1 LEIIIDN
8 KLTDM
13 TQQIDVIKLYNA
25 NNLELQISTL
35 GATILSLEVP
45 DKNKKP
51 INTIVGLSCA
61 DDYQSDSY
69 LKTGLYLGTTVG
81 RSAGRI
87 SKGQFTIGSKS
98 YPIYTINGV
107 HLHGGKEG
115 FDKKIWTIEA
125 IEDGESPSVTLSY
138 ISKHLEEGYP
148 GNLKVFATYTLTN
161 KNALIISYEATT
173 DQTTII
179 NLTNHSYFNLNG
191 NGSILDHE
199 LQINSDFYLDM
210 DENLIPTG
218 KINPVKGSRFD
229 YNEKSLIGKDS
240 FKGLDDIF
248 ILKES
253 KQKAVIASNT
263 SGIRMKVYSNQP
275 AMIIYTPLKFQELPF
290 KDGANYS
297 DFPAICFETQH
308 YPDAP
313 NNEHFPST
321 ILKPDQTYL
330 NESIFEFSNI

>member
-1 LEIIIDN
+1 
-8 KLTDM
+8 M
-13 TQQIDVIKLYNA
+13 TQQIDVIKLSNA
-25 NNLELQISTL
+25 NNLELLVSTL

-45 DKNKKP
+45 DKNKKR

-61 DDYQSDSY
+61 NDYQSYPY
-69 LKTGLYLGTTVG
+69 LNTGLYLGTTVG

-87 SKGQFTIGSKS
+87 SKGQFKIGSKS

-125 IEDGESPSVTLSY
+125 IENGDSPSVTLSY

-161 KNALIISYEATT
+161 KNALIISYKATT

-248 ILKES
+248 ILKEG
-253 KQKAVIASNT
+253 KQKAVIASKT
-263 SGIRMKVYSNQP
+263 SGIQMKVYSNQP
-275 AMIIYTPLKFQELPF
+275 AMVIYTPLKFQELPF
-290 KDGANYS
+290 KDDANYS
-297 DFPAICFETQH
+297 DFPAICFETQY